1 MISDPASC
9 LLATKVEAARPPSQR
24 LNVMIA
30 LASLQHS
37 LRD

>member
-1 MISDPASC
+1 MSSGPASYM
-9 LLATKVEAARPPSQR
+9 LATKVEAAPAITNR